1 MRRQFDEFMEFSEE
15 IAERGSVDV
24 LEWWNSKKQI
34 WGDLSTVALA
44 SVTCPAHLEELDLQ
58 AFDSDKETVL
68 VNFCRANWKHVS
80 RHNFSVSEEMLRIKR
95 ETGEE
100 EDEEEEDEEMETSQS
115 FSSDSEPERTGLTP
129 EGPRMSTPIHS
140 PSSSSSSSLQ
150 LAPKRRRTG
159 VISDSSDQTSTA
171 SAATNLAATATVA
184 GSAAAATVVRGS
196 ADLNS
201 VFREMRANV
210 QADIAQ
216 RQAEGAGPSTASATT
231 PATAPPA
238 STSPST
244 ALATAPATAT
254 TGLATASAGPSTASA
269 TAPATATTPP
279 ATAGL
284 STASTASS
292 PVISGSSTAATPGP
306 SAAASGPV
314 TRAKT
319 KTATLPTTLTVAT
332 GLITVSPTTADLPL
346 TTVDTTTASPTTTSA
361 TVMADIA
368 ASAVPGPSAAATA
381 TSVPT
386 LAVPDSTTDMPT
398 RGLRCVPLSQLVDL
412 VDDRLPTTGAA
423 SSLFTRTDRPEPELI
438 DLTYEDIT
446 SPWESIE
453 SNREEGE
460 LSDTD

>member
-1 MRRQFDEFMEFSEE
+1 MEFSEE

-34 WGDLSTVALA
+34 WADLSTVALA
-44 SVTCPAHLEELDLQ
+44 SVTCPAHLDELDLQ
-58 AFDSDKETVL
+58 AFDSDKETVM

-80 RHNFSVSEEMLRIKR
+80 RHNFSVSDEMLRIKR
-95 ETGEE
+95 ETQE

-140 PSSSSSSSLQ
+140 PSSSSSSLQ
-150 LAPKRRRTG
+150 LAPKHRRTG

-171 SAATNLAATATVA
+171 DAGAATSLAATASTTVA
-184 GSAAAATVVRGS
+184 GSAAAATSATVVGGS
-196 ADLNS
+196 ARFDRL
-201 VFREMRANV
+201 FREMRANV

-216 RQAEGAGPSTASATT
+216 RQAEGAGPSTASATA
-231 PATAPPA
+231 PATATTPP
-238 STSPST
+238 
-244 ALATAPATAT
+244 AT
-254 TGLATASAGPSTASA
+254 TGLATASTASGPSTASA
-269 TAPATATTPP
+269 TAPATATAPP

-284 STASTASS
+284 STASTASG
-292 PVISGSSTAATPGP
+292 PVISGPSTAATPGP

-319 KTATLPTTLTVAT
+319 KAATLPTTMLTVASAAVPVT
-332 GLITVSPTTADLPL
+332 AGLITVSPTTADLITVLP
-346 TTVDTTTASPTTTSA
+346 TTADTTTASPTTTSA

-368 ASAVPGPSAAATA
+368 AAAVSGPSTAATA
-381 TSVPT
+381 ASAPT
-386 LAVPDSTTDMPT
+386 IAVPDSTTDRPT
-398 RGLRCVPLSQLVDL
+398 PYLRCVPLYQLVDL
-412 VDDRLPTTGAA
+412 VDARLPTTGAA

-438 DLTYEDIT
+438 DLTLEDIT

-453 SNREEGE
+453 SNKEEGE